1 MQWYND
7 IDHDVVTLSSQD
19 IADCLD
25 SKAEAKKEGQDE
37 SPVAELLGMRQDK
50 ITRWGVLHC
59 SWRNMKLL
67 RKGIEFRKEI

>member
-7 IDHDVVTLSSQD
+7 IDNDVVTMSSQD

-50 ITRWGVLHC
+50 ITRC
-59 SWRNMKLL
+59 YQRNMKLL
-67 RKGIEFRKEI
+67 RKGIQFWKEI